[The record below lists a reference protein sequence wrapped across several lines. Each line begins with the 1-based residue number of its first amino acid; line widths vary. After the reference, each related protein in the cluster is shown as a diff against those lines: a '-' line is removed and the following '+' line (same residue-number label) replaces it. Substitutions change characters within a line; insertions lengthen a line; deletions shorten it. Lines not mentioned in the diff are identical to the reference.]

1 MCILKYDKEKKPKKA
16 NNSLEEK
23 TDQRKRALEVIELI
37 AVAVICIIMYF
48 RLLRGGNPMERGLES
63 LWMGVRRGCR

>member
-1 MCILKYDKEKKPKKA
+1 MCILKYNKEKRQKNI

-37 AVAVICIIMYF
+37 AVAAICIIMYF
-48 RLLRGGNPMERGLES
+48 HERDRKS
-63 LWMGVRRGCR
+63 VV